1 MPILASLL
9 SMRVLP
15 SNGGG
20 DTEFCNTYAAYDD
33 LSNEEKQQIEK
44 LRVMHSAWNT
54 LFYYDPEPRIDLLR
68 GMMRIGDR
76 ELPLVWTHRSGRKS
90 LVIGAT
96 ARHVVDMDFKK
107 SAELLVQLRDWAT
120 QPQFVYRH
128 TWSIGDLVIWDNTGT
143 MHRAT
148 PYDPASGRLLHRTK
162 AGRRRSVRLMDT
174 HNSAAVEWRR
184 FGFLP
189 FAAALGYATSVLHV
203 YSLGAFIG
211 PLQQEFGWSR
221 AQISAGLTVSALIS
235 AIGCIPVGMLV
246 DRIGPRRVWLD
257 RRDRDE
263 RGARVRQHGDGH
275 AGELVGVVGR
285 DRGRNLLRA
294 SDGVDECGRQPLR
307 SISRPGVCNHV
318 VRRFA
323 GRHGVSHSRDLAD
336 RQLRLAHGVCVDG
349 RHLGGAG
356 VSGSVLPVSWRSRS
370 RAKGTGGCCA
380 DCF

>member
-1 MPILASLL
+1 MTLTTRDLTPRIATEIRADKKTLLGGEHAAKIRELLELRGVLVFPKVNFSDEEQVAFTQTLGTFAPEMRGDKVYKVTLDTKVNDQADYLKGSLYWHIDGTMNDVPILASLL

-54 LFYYDPEPRIDLLR
+54 LFYYDPEPSIDLLR

-162 AGRRRSVRLMDT
+162 LEGEEA
-174 HNSAAVEWRR
+174 
-184 FGFLP
+184 
-189 FAAALGYATSVLHV
+189 FA
-203 YSLGAFIG
+203 
-211 PLQQEFGWSR
+211 
-221 AQISAGLTVSALIS
+221 
-235 AIGCIPVGMLV
+235 
-246 DRIGPRRVWLD
+246 
-257 RRDRDE
+257 
-263 RGARVRQHGDGH
+263 
-275 AGELVGVVGR
+275 
-285 DRGRNLLRA
+285 
-294 SDGVDECGRQPLR
+294 
-307 SISRPGVCNHV
+307 
-318 VRRFA
+318 
-323 GRHGVSHSRDLAD
+323 
-336 RQLRLAHGVCVDG
+336 
-349 RHLGGAG
+349 
-356 VSGSVLPVSWRSRS
+356 
-370 RAKGTGGCCA
+370 
-380 DCF
+380 